1 MTGARSRAVAALA
14 LGYVGIYLCRKNLAV
29 AVPLLG
35 HAFGA
40 SRGEIGRIASVGTAA
55 YAIGKLTLAP
65 LVDRVGGRAGF
76 LAALVFVALFGA
88 AGAAAPSLALLTLAY
103 AANRF
108 AGAAGWPAMMKL
120 VPTWFAARQATAVA
134 VLSLSYVAGG
144 VAATLLARAVVEH
157 GGSWRAVMG
166 VPSLPLIA
174 IAVVCAFTVRAGP
187 LAIRPG
193 ADQPRAAAWSAAR
206 VLVTRPRFLIVCA
219 LSFVLTL
226 VRESFN
232 TWSVDFLA
240 TVARPGAGALGAAAL
255 KSTTFDLFGALGI
268 LAMGAGYDRAPPRA
282 RPWLVAGILALLAAV
297 LGALPTTAARAPGA
311 AAWLVGAAGLLAY
324 GPYSLL
330 AGVLAV
336 ESGGPAAAA
345 TAAGLI
351 DAVGYVA
358 GILAGEALG
367 RLLDAGGYPLGF
379 RCLAALTA
387 SAAVIALGLGGARAA
402 KEP

>member
-240 TVARPGAGALGAAAL
+240 TVARPGAGASASGPARTARAQTRAIPARGSEGTPITARHEPPCSMTARASSVAAIPP
-255 KSTTFDLFGALGI
+255 TT
-268 LAMGAGYDRAPPRA
+268 YDR
-282 RPWLVAGILALLAAV
+282 L
-297 LGALPTTAARAPGA
+297 
-311 AAWLVGAAGLLAY
+311 
-324 GPYSLL
+324 S
-330 AGVLAV
+330 
-336 ESGGPAAAA
+336 AA
-345 TAAGLI
+345 TA
-351 DAVGYVA
+351 VA
-358 GILAGEALG
+358 
-367 RLLDAGGYPLGF
+367 R
-379 RCLAALTA
+379 
-387 SAAVIALGLGGARAA
+387 RAA
-402 KEP
+402 NQVGISFIIAGQPAAPAKRLAP